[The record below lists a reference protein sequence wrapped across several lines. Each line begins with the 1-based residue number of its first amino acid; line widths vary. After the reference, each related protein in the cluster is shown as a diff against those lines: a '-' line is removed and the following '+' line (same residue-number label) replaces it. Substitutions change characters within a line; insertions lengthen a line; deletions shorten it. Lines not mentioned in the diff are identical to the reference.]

1 MSFLYWIYVPKQYNP
16 AKPACVFVC
25 QDGLKYAAPD
35 VFDNLIARK
44 EMPVTIGIFINPGD
58 FSLKPGE
65 QPRKKPDGK
74 RASPANRS
82 KEYDTLSD
90 DYARFLLE
98 EILPEVSK
106 KYNLTKDPEGR
117 CIAGSSSGGICAFT
131 VCWER
136 PNEFRKCFT
145 TVGSFTNIRGGNK
158 YPDLVR
164 NSPKKPIRMFQQDGK
179 KLVGH
184 GGACPGYRTT
194 LLLDPQEK
202 YAFVVMINA
211 GGTSPDLYARQMR
224 NILLKASKEKNMK
237 ADSLHLESYSGRY
250 NSQPWSSETIVLPWY
265 GKLAMLGLPNESPH
279 DGMTLMKHVQGDTF
293 RRVRSDDT
301 LGEEITFEKDKTGKV
316 FKLWHHS
323 NSSTKMP

>member
-1 MSFLYWIYVPKQYNP
+1 M
-16 AKPACVFVC
+16 
-25 QDGLKYAAPD
+25 
-35 VFDNLIARK
+35 
-44 EMPVTIGIFINPGD
+44 
-58 FSLKPGE
+58 
-65 QPRKKPDGK
+65 
-74 RASPANRS
+74 
-82 KEYDTLSD
+82 
-90 DYARFLLE
+90 
-98 EILPEVSK
+98 
-106 KYNLTKDPEGR
+106 
-117 CIAGSSSGGICAFT
+117 
-131 VCWER
+131 
-136 PNEFRKCFT
+136 
-145 TVGSFTNIRGGNK
+145 
-158 YPDLVR
+158 
-164 NSPKKPIRMFQQDGK
+164 
-179 KLVGH
+179 GH

>member
-1 MSFLYWIYVPKQYNP
+1 MTRFPFARVGLSLLLVATVNLSAAEKKGGPSPDDQYKKLTPDSTPQPGVPHGIVTKYAWSNSKIFPGTHRDYWIYVPKQYNP

-106 KYNLTKDPEGR
+106 KYNLTKDPEGSK
-117 CIAGSSSGGICAFT
+117 AGTAHSLTSGCAAA
-131 VCWER
+131 R
-136 PNEFRKCFT
+136 RDR
-145 TVGSFTNIRGGNK
+145 SA
-158 YPDLVR
+158 
-164 NSPKKPIRMFQQDGK
+164 M
-179 KLVGH
+179 
-184 GGACPGYRTT
+184 T
-194 LLLDPQEK
+194 LLGHVRL
-202 YAFVVMINA
+202 
-211 GGTSPDLYARQMR
+211 AR
-224 NILLKASKEKNMK
+224 LTHSV
-237 ADSLHLESYSGRY
+237 
-250 NSQPWSSETIVLPWY
+250 SQ
-265 GKLAMLGLPNESPH
+265 GL
-279 DGMTLMKHVQGDTF
+279 
-293 RRVRSDDT
+293 
-301 LGEEITFEKDKTGKV
+301 
-316 FKLWHHS
+316 
-323 NSSTKMP
+323 